1 MIKWDIRTV
10 EFTEIS
16 AHYRNGW
23 IRETNRDIEN
33 HVGTDMVI
41 EKAGV

>member
-16 AHYRNGW
+16 AHYL
-23 IRETNRDIEN
+23 ETSILRDYVNDVE
-33 HVGTDMVI
+33 
-41 EKAGV
+41 